1 MNRWPLLVT
10 AALGMAACG
19 REPPVPDASGS
30 GKRVA
35 EGTIRQVGSAPS
47 VTTRIETGA
56 GSVVVIGPLA
66 LEIARAAGAL
76 ARVTGSAT
84 GDGEA
89 DTIRAEAYQ
98 LVSVD
103 GMSPLVGV
111 LAVDAGSLIL
121 VMDSGRQVDLIGG
134 SARMREATG
143 SKVWVTTRDDG
154 RSIVRWGIL
163 IERGY

>member
-1 MNRWPLLVT
+1 
-10 AALGMAACG
+10 
-19 REPPVPDASGS
+19 
-30 GKRVA
+30 
-35 EGTIRQVGSAPS
+35 
-47 VTTRIETGA
+47 
-56 GSVVVIGPLA
+56 VIGPLA
-66 LEIARAAGAL
+66 LEIARAAGAV
-76 ARVTGSAT
+76 ARVTGPAT
-84 GDGEA
+84 GDSEA

-121 VMDSGRQVDLIGG
+121 VMDSGRQVNLIGG

-163 IERGY
+163 IDRGY